1 MSTCKGRW
9 DKSVDIKLFENTF
22 SNKVTVKVLK
32 YHGFLSMLIWQSY
45 VRNQVEAES
54 KLCKLLTF
62 SQLYYSIKNYSRVN
76 V

>member
-32 YHGFLSMLIWQSY
+32 YHGFFIDVNMAIID
-45 VRNQVEAES
+45 VRNQVESES
-54 KLCKLLTF
+54 KLCKLLPLKIF
-62 SQLYYSIKNYSRVN
+62 EIGNMLFGVP
-76 V
+76 